1 MFAVSPCSPSDD
13 WNESDDADAARA
25 RLAAQA
31 PAMARLLLDAR
42 SLIDALNGNIQGQDQ
57 QDVRDPVS
65 YAICEQM
72 IARITPI
79 LRAAGVLQ

>member
-1 MFAVSPCSPSDD
+1 MFRDEQAC
-13 WNESDDADAARA
+13 
-25 RLAAQA
+25 LAAQA
-31 PAMARLLLDAR
+31 PEMARMLLDAR
-42 SLIDALNGNIQGQDQ
+42 NLIDALNGNIQGQDQ

-72 IARITPI
+72 IARITTI